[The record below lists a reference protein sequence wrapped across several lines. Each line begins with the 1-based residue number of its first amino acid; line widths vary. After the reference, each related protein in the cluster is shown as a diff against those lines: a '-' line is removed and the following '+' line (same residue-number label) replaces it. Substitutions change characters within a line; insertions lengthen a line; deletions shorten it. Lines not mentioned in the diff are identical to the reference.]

1 MNEGGA
7 MDFYD
12 LVSKRCRVRSFERNK
27 RIPEKVLNRILN
39 AGRVAP
45 SACNL
50 QPWHFHVVTSPE
62 ILEKIY
68 PGYKRDWIQS
78 APCLLI
84 VSGDRNNAWVRRQ
97 DNYNSIETDLTIV
110 MDHLILAAAGE
121 GLGTC
126 WIAAFDPGII
136 REALQLEPNI
146 EIFAFTPLG
155 YAAPDALPA
164 PKKRKSLD
172 EITTYY

>member
-1 MNEGGA
+1 

-12 LVSKRCRVRSFERNK
+12 LVIKRSSIRSFDRN
-27 RIPEKVLNRILN
+27 RTIPEAVLNRILN

-50 QPWHFHVVTSPE
+50 QPWHFHVVRSPE
-62 ILEKIY
+62 ILEQIY
-68 PGYKRDWIQS
+68 PCYQRDWIQS
-78 APCLLI
+78 AACLLI
-84 VSGDRNNAWVRRQ
+84 VSGDRNGAWVRRQ

-110 MDHLILAAAGE
+110 MDHLILAATWE
-121 GLGTC
+121 GLGSC

-136 REALQLEPNI
+136 REALHLEPNV

-155 YAAPDALPA
+155 YAAPDALPT
-164 PKKRKSLD
+164 PKMRKELD
-172 EITTYY
+172 EITSFY

>member
-12 LVSKRCRVRSFERNK
+12 LVSKRCSVRSFERNK
-27 RIPEKVLNRILN
+27 SIPEEVLNRILN

-50 QPWHFHVVTSPE
+50 QPWHFHVVRSPE

-68 PGYKRDWIQS
+68 PAYPRDWIQS

-84 VSGDRNNAWVRRQ
+84 VSGDRKNAWVRRQ

-110 MDHLILAAAGE
+110 MDHLIPVSYTHLT
-121 GLGTC
+121 LPTN
-126 WIAAFDPGII
+126 
-136 REALQLEPNI
+136 REV
-146 EIFAFTPLG
+146 
-155 YAAPDALPA
+155 
-164 PKKRKSLD
+164 
-172 EITTYY
+172 

>member
-1 MNEGGA
+1 

-12 LVSKRCRVRSFERNK
+12 LVIKRCSIRSFDRN
-27 RIPEKVLNRILN
+27 RTIPEVVLNRILN

-50 QPWHFHVVTSPE
+50 QPWQFHVVRSPE
-62 ILEKIY
+62 ILEQIY
-68 PGYKRDWIQS
+68 PCYQRDWIQS

-84 VSGDRNNAWVRRQ
+84 VSGERNNAWVRRQ

-110 MDHLILAAAGE
+110 MDHLILAATWE
-121 GLGTC
+121 GLGSC

-136 REALQLEPNI
+136 REALKLEPNV

-155 YAAPDALPA
+155 YAAPDTLPA
-164 PKKRKSLD
+164 PKMRKALE